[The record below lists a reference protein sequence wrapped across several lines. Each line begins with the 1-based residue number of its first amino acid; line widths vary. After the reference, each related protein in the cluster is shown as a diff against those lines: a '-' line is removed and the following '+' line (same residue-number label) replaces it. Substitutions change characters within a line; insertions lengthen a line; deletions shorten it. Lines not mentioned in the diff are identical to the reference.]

1 MITMITKNI
10 RLKQIIAT
18 SALLLCTLLPT
29 TTHAQN
35 SVDVL
40 IHENGTERK
49 ETIDLPVK
57 PKHTS
62 T

>member
-40 IHENGTERK
+40 IHEGTGTSVRK
-49 ETIDLPVK
+49 QLICL
-57 PKHTS
+57 
-62 T
+62 